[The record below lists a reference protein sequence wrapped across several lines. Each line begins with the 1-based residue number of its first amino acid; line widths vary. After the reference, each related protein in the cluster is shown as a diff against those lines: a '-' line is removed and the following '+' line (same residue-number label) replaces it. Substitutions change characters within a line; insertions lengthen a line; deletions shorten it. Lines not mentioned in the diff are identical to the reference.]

1 MSAVIKV
8 KDKQGNVYP
17 LYSLRGEQGERGP
30 KGDPGPAG
38 ATGPKGDT
46 GPAGPAGKA
55 GPKGD
60 TGPAGPKG
68 DPGPA
73 GATGPKG
80 DTGPAGPAGTSP
92 TISVSGT
99 TITVTDTSGAH
110 DYTIDT
116 YTKAEIDGLI
126 ASVAGSGGGVGMAL
140 SSSVEVVQ

>member
-38 ATGPKGDT
+38 AMGPKGDT

-55 GPKGD
+55 
-60 TGPAGPKG
+60 
-68 DPGPA
+68 
-73 GATGPKG
+73 GPKG